1 MSPLVPASLLVGLG
15 IYLLVTAL
23 PWGAPRAALAERLRR
38 FDVDAG
44 AAARSTWGR
53 PRRPWTRWP
62 SLEPLLRPLLEDL
75 GGPVRWLRAPLARFG
90 RDLDRDLEL
99 FMPDQDAHLFLLKQ
113 LVEAVLV
120 GALPLLLEQLMG
132 WQLGPAVVWLVPLGA
147 LIGLVLPYG
156 ELELKRRERQR
167 RLVAELPPVLSLL
180 SLAVSAGLGLDA
192 ALARASRQ
200 TAGLLGDELRWLQA
214 EVALGH
220 RSLGAA
226 LTELGARNRTP
237 EITVLADLLHTA
249 TDQGFAVVDALE
261 VMTASLEERRANRL
275 LEEGG
280 KGELKMLFPL
290 ALVIFPVTLA
300 IVLVPG
306 LSALSGLLG
315 S

>member
-1 MSPLVPASLLVGLG
+1 M
-15 IYLLVTAL
+15 
-23 PWGAPRAALAERLRR
+23 
-38 FDVDAG
+38 
-44 AAARSTWGR
+44 
-53 PRRPWTRWP
+53 
-62 SLEPLLRPLLEDL
+62 
-75 GGPVRWLRAPLARFG
+75 RWLRAPLARFG

-120 GALPLLLEQLMG
+120 GALPVLLEQLLG
-132 WQLGPAVVWLVPLGA
+132 WQLGPAVVWLVALGA
-147 LIGLVLPYG
+147 AVGFVLPYG
-156 ELELKRRERQR
+156 ELELKRQDRQR
-167 RLVAELPPVLSLL
+167 RLVAELPQVLSLL
-180 SLAVSAGLGLDA
+180 SLAASAGLGLDA
-192 ALARASRQ
+192 ALERAARQ

-226 LTELGARNRTP
+226 LTELGERNRTP
-237 EITVLADLLHTA
+237 EIAILADLLRTA
-249 TDQGFAVVDALE
+249 VDQGLAIVDALE
-261 VMTASLEERRANRL
+261 VMAASLQERQANRL

-300 IVLVPG
+300 LVLIPG